1 MIAVATL
8 HFRLTKDLRIVQRLY
23 DVVTMLSGT
32 SERVSRIVREWHPKK
47 EYRSEAGYRDELL
60 TFIRKELK
68 KGTMWGPPER
78 HRIRKESGRHLA
90 DIGIDEKIGI
100 ELKRNLN
107 SQSSLDRL
115 IGQIRRFMRSYG
127 YIIVVLCGE
136 VNEGILDELKI
147 EFKEYLPSTV
157 WRPETV
163 IEETVIEI
171 VGKGR
176 RKEKKGPKGWV
187 DLFEEI

>member
-1 MIAVATL
+1 M
-8 HFRLTKDLRIVQRLY
+8 
-23 DVVTMLSGT
+23 TMLSGT
-32 SERVSRIVREWHPKK
+32 SERVSRIVKEWRPKK

-68 KGTMWGPPER
+68 KGTMLGPSER

-90 DIGIDEKIGI
+90 DIGIDEKIGV

-115 IGQIRRFMRSYG
+115 IGQVRRFMRSYD

-147 EFKEYLPSTV
+147 EFKEHSRARTV
-157 WRPETV
+157 WGQETV
-163 IEETVIEI
+163 VEI
-171 VGKGR
+171 VGKGG
-176 RKEKKGPKGWV
+176 RKEGKKGPKGWV
-187 DLFEEI
+187 DLFEEV